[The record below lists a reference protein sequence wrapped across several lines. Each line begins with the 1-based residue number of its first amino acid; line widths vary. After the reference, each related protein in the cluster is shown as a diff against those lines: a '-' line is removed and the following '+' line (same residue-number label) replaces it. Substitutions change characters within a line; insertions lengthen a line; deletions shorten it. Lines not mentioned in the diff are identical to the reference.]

1 MLGAGHIRSLGH
13 FFLRGE
19 IRMSVIPRLNRLF
32 AADGKCFEV
41 ALDHGAHNEP
51 SYLPGMENLK
61 DLVSTVA
68 EANPDAILLSLGQ
81 AHWLQEMAGK
91 AKPALVV
98 RVDPTN
104 LYNVPTPRQ
113 VFCYLMDKAVER
125 AVALDAAS
133 LVVNLLWASDQPDL
147 YRQCLGNV
155 CRAKAQCERYGLPL
169 MVEPLVML
177 PERRRGGYKMDPE
190 LSRTVSLVRQAVE
203 LGADVVKADPCSNLN
218 EYHLVV
224 EAASPKPVLPRGG
237 AQVSDKEILTRTFT
251 LINQGVSGIVYG
263 RNIFQ
268 HSYPQR
274 MVRACKAIVHE
285 DANVAQALAILK
297 EGSGGE

>member
-1 MLGAGHIRSLGH
+1 
-13 FFLRGE
+13 
-19 IRMSVIPRLNRLF
+19 MSVIPRLNRLF
-32 AADGKCFEV
+32 APDGKCFEV

-61 DLVSTVA
+61 QVVSTVA
-68 EANPDAILLSLGQ
+68 AASPDAILLSLGQ

-104 LYNVPTPRQ
+104 LYNTPTPRQ

-155 CRAKAQCERYGLPL
+155 CRAKAQCERYGMPL

-177 PERRRGGYKMDPE
+177 PDKRRGGYKLDPD
-190 LSRTVSLVRQAVE
+190 LRRTVSLVRQAVE
-203 LGADVVKADPCSNLN
+203 LGADVVKADPSSNLN
-218 EYHLVV
+218 EYHRVV

-237 AQVSDKEILTRTFT
+237 ARVSDREILMRTFA
-251 LINQGVSGIVYG
+251 LVQQGVSGIVYG

-268 HSYPQR
+268 HSHPQR
-274 MVRACKAIVHE
+274 MVRALKAIVHE
-285 DANVAQALAILK
+285 GASVAGALCILK
-297 EGSGGE
+297 ESGGDQ